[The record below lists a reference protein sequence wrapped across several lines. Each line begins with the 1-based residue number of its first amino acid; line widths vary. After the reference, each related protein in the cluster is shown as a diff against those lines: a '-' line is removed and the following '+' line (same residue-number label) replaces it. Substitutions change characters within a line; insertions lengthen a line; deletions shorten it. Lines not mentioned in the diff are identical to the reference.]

1 MKNLKY
7 NLLKNKM
14 KIIIISIILICA
26 IAIAI
31 GVYAQVTN
39 RNVMEKSDE
48 KSETI
53 NYENLESN
61 FNGIFTD
68 TINVEE
74 KANQDINYDEII
86 YLAYDIK
93 PEEDKNYSIDA
104 KIPLFKIQNDVTK
117 QINNEILGTFAT
129 TIRNIVYN
137 STSHT
142 VFDLDYVAYVNGDI
156 LSLVIR
162 CKYKDGTSPQRDLI
176 QTYNYYLINNKLVTL
191 NEIIELKNLDTEVVE
206 NKILEKIKY
215 SNEQI
220 KNLSDQ
226 GYNIY
231 IRNEEDEMYK
241 IENTQNFFL
250 GQDNIL
256 YIVYA
261 YGNNNYSSEIDLVIF

>member
-74 KANQDINYDEII
+74 TANQDINYDEII

-93 PEEDKNYSIDA
+93 PEEDKNYSI
-104 KIPLFKIQNDVTK
+104 
-117 QINNEILGTFAT
+117 
-129 TIRNIVYN
+129 
-137 STSHT
+137 
-142 VFDLDYVAYVNGDI
+142 
-156 LSLVIR
+156 
-162 CKYKDGTSPQRDLI
+162 
-176 QTYNYYLINNKLVTL
+176 
-191 NEIIELKNLDTEVVE
+191 
-206 NKILEKIKY
+206 
-215 SNEQI
+215 
-220 KNLSDQ
+220 
-226 GYNIY
+226 
-231 IRNEEDEMYK
+231 
-241 IENTQNFFL
+241 ENTK
-250 GQDNIL
+250 
-256 YIVYA
+256 
-261 YGNNNYSSEIDLVIF
+261 